1 MFAKSLIA
9 VAAIA
14 GSVSAAPIEA
24 RGKSAPAGW
33 WTEGLEPYMT
43 YHTRYLAL
51 QCYNHKQANDQFWND
66 CCSPLL
72 KDQSLSSRPD
82 YCTPSAADVASVSS
96 SLAAKYGAATPTGVA
111 AAPSAS
117 ASSDSDYETVCEE
130 EGEGQ
135 AASAVVSAS
144 SSAVAAAATADS
156 TPSSTAEP
164 SASPSPSTTQAAP
177 AYVAQ
182 EPTTTSTTT
191 QQAQQTQASSN
202 SGNGQ
207 TYSGGYAT
215 YFTQNGNPGACG
227 NYNSDSTPLVAID
240 QDQWYASGSGSFGS
254 PSSLCGKWVTI
265 TNTNNGKS
273 VTAQVQDV
281 CPTCANSNSLDLSVG
296 AFTAIASEADGMVPI
311 TWHFN

>member
-72 KDQSLSSRPD
+72 KDQSLSSRPA

-96 SLAAKYGAATPTGVA
+96 SLAAKYGAATPTGVP

-202 SGNGQ
+202 SGNGEVH
-207 TYSGGYAT
+207 TGGEAT
-215 YFTQNGNPGACG
+215 FFYQGGNAGACG
-227 NYNSDSTPLVAID
+227 TVHSDSDYIAAID
-240 QDQWYASGSGSFGS
+240 QDQWYASGSGSFGQ
-254 PSSLCGKWVTI
+254 PSSLCGKQVVI
-265 TNTNNGKS
+265 TNNNNGKS
-273 VTAQVQDV
+273 VTVTIADV
-281 CPTCANSNSLDLSVG
+281 CPSCVNSNSIDLSVG
-296 AFTAIASEADGMVPI
+296 AFTAIASESDGMVPI
-311 TWHFN
+311 SWQFA